1 MSKCIYFLKLFLLTH
16 QFPQYVLSWQKKKK
30 VESMAFFIVFPYLMS
45 WFSSP
50 SLVGAAENDLN
61 LFRRLQKFSRISKKI
76 SSGASAVLQR
86 HTWYL
91 TEEMIPVSLFNK
103 NLPTYL

>member
-1 MSKCIYFLKLFLLTH
+1 
-16 QFPQYVLSWQKKKK
+16 
-30 VESMAFFIVFPYLMS
+30 MS

-61 LFRRLQKFSRISKKI
+61 LFRRLQKCSRISKNI
-76 SSGASAVLQR
+76 FSGASAVLQR

-103 NLPTYL
+103 NLPIEERNSLAAKVDPFQQLMYL